1 MVFKDLGFSF
11 SKKGG
16 KAVYFFYFCHL
27 NLMYGALHS
36 YGCTLCGIGWQ
47 MHGKYSL

>member
-1 MVFKDLGFSF
+1 MVFNDLGFSF

-16 KAVYFFYFCHL
+16 KAVYFIYFYHL

-36 YGCTLCGIGWQ
+36 YGCTLGGSGRL